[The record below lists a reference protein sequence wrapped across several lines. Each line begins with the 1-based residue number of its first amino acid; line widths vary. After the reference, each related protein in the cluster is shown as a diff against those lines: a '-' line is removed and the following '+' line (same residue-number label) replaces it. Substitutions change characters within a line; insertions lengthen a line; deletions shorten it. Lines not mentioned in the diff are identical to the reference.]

1 MYVAVKGGEAAILA
15 THERVAEAR
24 RGDAAVPEISVAQIR
39 EQQALACA
47 RVMNEGSLY
56 DADLAALALKQAQ
69 GDVIEGAFLMRAYRT
84 TLPRFGSSEPVD
96 TAKMAIRRRV
106 SATYKDL
113 PGGQVL
119 GPTYDYTHRL
129 FDFAL
134 MDEGAGSARDPLP
147 PACGGEGLGMGGS
160 AARQADP
167 DQRSGF
173 AAPHPNPPHRKRGEG
188 DRRVEPL
195 DPHMPRVPDILG
207 AEGLME
213 PETAPEG
220 DPRPFDLTREPVSFP
235 ADRDVR
241 LQAMARGDEGFL
253 LGLGYSV
260 QRGFGGNHPFVGEI
274 RVGEVS
280 VEFVPEELGFAV
292 DLGEI
297 TLTECQMVNQFAG
310 SKDVPPQFTR
320 GYGLAFGHSER
331 KAMSMSLVDRALK
344 AREFGE
350 AAEYPAQQDEFVL
363 YHSDNVEAAGFV
375 EHLKLPHYVDFQGE
389 LELIRRIRREREARL
404 AAEPETLPEAAE

>member
-15 THERVAEAR
+15 THDLIAEAR
-24 RGDAAVPEISVAQIR
+24 RGDPAVPEISVAQIR

-56 DADLAALALKQAQ
+56 DQDLAALALKQSQ
-69 GDVIEGAFLMRAYRT
+69 GDVIEAAFLMRAYRT
-84 TLPRFGSSEPVD
+84 TLPRFGSSEPLD
-96 TAKMAIRRRV
+96 TAAMAIRRRV

-134 MDEGAGSARDPLP
+134 MDEG
-147 PACGGEGLGMGGS
+147 GE
-160 AARQADP
+160 
-167 DQRSGF
+167 
-173 AAPHPNPPHRKRGEG
+173 AAPRSAPT
-188 DRRVEPL
+188 PL
-195 DPHMPRVPDILG
+195 DATMPRVPDILG

-213 PETAPEG
+213 AEEPPEG
-220 DPRPFDLTREPVSFP
+220 DPRPFDLTRDPISFP

-241 LQAMARGDEGFL
+241 LQSMARGDEGFL

-260 QRGFGGNHPFVGEI
+260 QRGFGGTHPFVGEV
-274 RVGEVS
+274 RVGEVA

-292 DLGEI
+292 DLGDV
-297 TLTECQMVNQFAG
+297 TLTECQMVNQFQG
-310 SKDVPPQFTR
+310 SKEVPPQFTR
-320 GYGLAFGHSER
+320 GYGLVFGHSER

-344 AREFGE
+344 ARDFGE
-350 AAEYPAQQDEFVL
+350 ATNYPAQQDEFVL
-363 YHSDNVEAAGFV
+363 YHADNVEAAGFV

-389 LELIRRIRREREARL
+389 LELIRRIRREREERL
-404 AAEPETLPEAAE
+404 AQEQNAKEPDTMPEAAE

>member
-15 THERVAEAR
+15 THDLIAEAR
-24 RGDAAVPEISVAQIR
+24 RGNEAVPELAVAQIR
-39 EQQALACA
+39 EQMGLACA

-56 DADLAALALKQAQ
+56 DPDLAALALKQAQ
-69 GDVIEGAFLMRAYRT
+69 GDAIEAAFLMRAYRT

-96 TAKMAIRRRV
+96 TAQMAIRRRV

-134 MDEGAGSARDPLP
+134 MDGASPVAVPAAAADPLD
-147 PACGGEGLGMGGS
+147 AT
-160 AARQADP
+160 
-167 DQRSGF
+167 
-173 AAPHPNPPHRKRGEG
+173 
-188 DRRVEPL
+188 
-195 DPHMPRVPDILG
+195 MPRVPDILG

-213 PETAPEG
+213 AEEPPEG

-241 LQAMARGDEGFL
+241 LQAMARGDEGFM

-260 QRGFGGNHPFVGEI
+260 QRGYGNSHPFVGEV

-297 TLTECQMVNQFAG
+297 TLTECQMVNQFNG
-310 SKDVPPQFTR
+310 TKDVPPQFTR
-320 GYGLAFGHSER
+320 GYGLAFGHAER

-389 LELIRRIRREREARL
+389 LELIRRIRREREQRL
-404 AAEPETLPEAAE
+404 ADETQETQVRETQDTLPEAAE

>member
-15 THERVAEAR
+15 THDLVAEAR
-24 RGDAAVPEISVAQIR
+24 RGDASVPEISVAQIR
-39 EQQALACA
+39 EQQGLACA

-56 DADLAALALKQAQ
+56 DPDLAALALKQAQ
-69 GDVIEGAFLMRAYRT
+69 GDVIEAAFLMRAYRT
-84 TLPRFGSSEPVD
+84 TLPRFGSSEPLD
-96 TAKMAIRRRV
+96 TAAMAIRRRV

-134 MDEGAGSARDPLP
+134 MDEDGQSAVGRRQS
-147 PACGGEGLGMGGS
+147 PASQPDC
-160 AARQADP
+160 RRPTADC
-167 DQRSGF
+167 
-173 AAPHPNPPHRKRGEG
+173 
-188 DRRVEPL
+188 L
-195 DPHMPRVPDILG
+195 DCHMPRVPDILG

-213 PETAPEG
+213 PETPPEG

-274 RVGEVS
+274 RVGEVP

-292 DLGEI
+292 DLGDV
-297 TLTECQMVNQFAG
+297 TVTECQMVNQFQG
-310 SKDVPPQFTR
+310 SKDVAPQFTR
-320 GYGLAFGHSER
+320 GYGLSFGHSER

-344 AREFGE
+344 CREFGE
-350 AAEYPAQQDEFVL
+350 AAIYPAQQDEFVL

-389 LELIRRIRREREARL
+389 LELIRRIRREREQRL
-404 AAEPETLPEAAE
+404 ARETEAMPEAAE

>member
-15 THERVAEAR
+15 THDLVAEAR
-24 RGDAAVPEISVAQIR
+24 RGDPAVPEITVAQIR

-56 DADLAALALKQAQ
+56 DPDLAALALKQSQ
-69 GDVIEGAFLMRAYRT
+69 GDVIEAAFLMRAYRT
-84 TLPRFGSSEPVD
+84 TLPRFGSSEPLN
-96 TAKMAIRRRV
+96 TAAMAIRRRV

-134 MDEGAGSARDPLP
+134 MDDAHLSSDPASPGHLLP
-147 PACGGEGLGMGGS
+147 
-160 AARQADP
+160 
-167 DQRSGF
+167 
-173 AAPHPNPPHRKRGEG
+173 RGEKEN
-188 DRRVEPL
+188 EPL
-195 DPHMPRVPDILG
+195 DAHMPRVPDILG

-213 PETAPEG
+213 PETPPEG

-241 LQAMARGDEGFL
+241 LQSMARGDEGFL

-260 QRGFGGNHPFVGEI
+260 QRGFGNSHPFVGEI
-274 RVGEVS
+274 RVGEVC

-292 DLGEI
+292 DLGEL

-344 AREFGE
+344 CREFGE
-350 AAEYPAQQDEFVL
+350 AADYPAQQDEFVL

-389 LELIRRIRREREARL
+389 LELIRRIHREREERL
-404 AAEPETLPEAAE
+404 AKDADKLPEAAE

>member
-15 THERVAEAR
+15 THDLVAEAR
-24 RGDAAVPEISVAQIR
+24 RGDEAVPAISVAQIR
-39 EQQALACA
+39 EQQGLACA

-69 GDVIEGAFLMRAYRT
+69 GDVIEAAFLMRAYRT

-96 TAKMAIRRRV
+96 TAAMAIRRRV

-129 FDFAL
+129 FDFGL
-134 MDEGAGSARDPLP
+134 MEDEGRDSSSPLP
-147 PACGGEGLGMGGS
+147 PACGGEGLGMGGRAGCGS
-160 AARQADP
+160 SSMQSDLVLDSP
-167 DQRSGF
+167 
-173 AAPHPNPPHRKRGEG
+173 PHPGPPHRKRGEG
-188 DRRVEPL
+188 EAL
-195 DPHMPRVPDILG
+195 DSHMPRVPDILG

-213 PETAPEG
+213 PEIPPEG

-280 VEFVPEELGFAV
+280 VDFVPEELGFAV

-297 TLTECQMVNQFAG
+297 TLTECQMVNQFTG
-310 SKDVPPQFTR
+310 SKDIGPQFTR
-320 GYGLAFGHSER
+320 GYGLAFGHAER

-344 AREFGE
+344 CREFGE
-350 AAEYPAQQDEFVL
+350 AATYPAQQDEFVL

-389 LELIRRIRREREARL
+389 LELIRRIAREREERL
-404 AAEPETLPEAAE
+404 AREAAPLQEAAE

>member
-15 THERVAEAR
+15 THDLLAETR
-24 RGDAAVPEISVAQIR
+24 RGDPAVPELAVEQIR
-39 EQQALACA
+39 EQLGLAVA

-56 DADLAALALKQAQ
+56 DPDLAALALKQAQ
-69 GDVIEGAFLMRAYRT
+69 GDAIEAAFLIRAFRT
-84 TLPRFGSSEPVD
+84 TLPRFGSSLPVN
-96 TAKMAIRRRV
+96 TAAMAIRRRI
-106 SATYKDL
+106 SAAYKDL

-134 MDEGAGSARDPLP
+134 MAGETRPEAPE
-147 PACGGEGLGMGGS
+147 A
-160 AARQADP
+160 
-167 DQRSGF
+167 
-173 AAPHPNPPHRKRGEG
+173 AAP
-188 DRRVEPL
+188 L
-195 DPHMPRVPDILG
+195 AMAMPRVPDILG

-213 PETAPEG
+213 PETPPEG
-220 DPRPFDLTREPVSFP
+220 DPAPFDLTRQPVSFP
-235 ADRDVR
+235 AERDTR

-260 QRGFGGNHPFVGEI
+260 QRGFGGNHPFAGEI
-274 RVGEVS
+274 RLGEVS

-297 TLTECQMVNQFAG
+297 TLTECQMINQFAG
-310 SKDVPPQFTR
+310 SKDLPPQFTR
-320 GYGLAFGHSER
+320 GYGLAFGHAER
-331 KAMSMSLVDRALK
+331 KAMSMALVDRALK

-389 LELIRRIRREREARL
+389 LELVRRIRAEREARL
-404 AAEPETLPEAAE
+404 ATQETPVQEAAE

>member
-15 THERVAEAR
+15 THDLVAEAR
-24 RGDAAVPEISVAQIR
+24 RGDPAVPEISVAQIR

-56 DADLAALALKQAQ
+56 DQDLAALALKQSQ
-69 GDVIEGAFLMRAYRT
+69 GDVIEAAFLMRAYRT
-84 TLPRFGSSEPVD
+84 TLPRFGSSEPLD
-96 TAKMAIRRRV
+96 TAAMAIRRRV

-129 FDFAL
+129 FDFGL
-134 MDEGAGSARDPLP
+134 MDSPAVMAGLDPAISGRDGGGTSVSGDARVKPEHD
-147 PACGGEGLGMGGS
+147 GLK
-160 AARQADP
+160 A
-167 DQRSGF
+167 
-173 AAPHPNPPHRKRGEG
+173 
-188 DRRVEPL
+188 PL
-195 DPHMPRVPDILG
+195 DATMPRVPDILG

-213 PETAPEG
+213 AEEPPEG
-220 DPRPFDLTREPVSFP
+220 DPRPFDLTRDPVSFP

-241 LQAMARGDEGFL
+241 LQSMARGDEGFL

-260 QRGFGGNHPFVGEI
+260 QRGFGGTHPFVGEV
-274 RVGEVS
+274 RVGEVA

-292 DLGEI
+292 DLGDV
-297 TLTECQMVNQFAG
+297 TLTECQMVNQFQG
-310 SKDVPPQFTR
+310 SKEVPPQFTR
-320 GYGLAFGHSER
+320 GYGLVFGHSER

-344 AREFGE
+344 ARDFGE
-350 AAEYPAQQDEFVL
+350 ATNYPAQQDEFVL
-363 YHSDNVEAAGFV
+363 YHADNVEAAGFV

-389 LELIRRIRREREARL
+389 LELIRRIRREREERL
-404 AAEPETLPEAAE
+404 AQEQNAKEPDTMPEAAE

>member
-15 THERVAEAR
+15 THDLVAEAR
-24 RGDAAVPEISVAQIR
+24 RGNEAVPELSVAQIR
-39 EQQALACA
+39 EQQGLACA

-56 DADLAALALKQAQ
+56 DLDLAALALKQAQ
-69 GDVIEGAFLMRAYRT
+69 GDAIEAAFLMRAYRT

-96 TAKMAIRRRV
+96 TAQMAIRRRI

-134 MDEGAGSARDPLP
+134 MDEGQSAVGSRQSSSGANPDCPLP
-147 PACGGEGLGMGGS
+147 TAHC
-160 AARQADP
+160 
-167 DQRSGF
+167 
-173 AAPHPNPPHRKRGEG
+173 
-188 DRRVEPL
+188 L
-195 DPHMPRVPDILG
+195 DTHMPRVPDILG

-213 PETAPEG
+213 AEAPPEG

-260 QRGFGGNHPFVGEI
+260 QRGYGGNHPFVGEI
-274 RVGEVS
+274 RVGEVC
-280 VEFVPEELGFAV
+280 VEFVPEELGFSV

-297 TLTECQMVNQFAG
+297 TLTECQMVNQFQG
-310 SKDVPPQFTR
+310 SKDVAPQFTR
-320 GYGLAFGHSER
+320 GYGLSFGHSER

-344 AREFGE
+344 CREFGE
-350 AAEYPAQQDEFVL
+350 AANYPAQQDEFVL

-389 LELIRRIRREREARL
+389 LELIRRITREREQRL
-404 AAEPETLPEAAE
+404 AREQDTLPEAAE

>member
-15 THERVAEAR
+15 THDLVAEAR
-24 RGDAAVPEISVAQIR
+24 RGDPAVPEISVAQIR

-56 DADLAALALKQAQ
+56 DQDLAALALKQSQ
-69 GDVIEGAFLMRAYRT
+69 GDVIEAAFLMRAYRT
-84 TLPRFGSSEPVD
+84 TLPRFGSSEPLD
-96 TAKMAIRRRV
+96 TAAMAIRRRV

-134 MDEGAGSARDPLP
+134 MDSPTVMAGLDPAISGQEGEPSSAGDARVKPEHD
-147 PACGGEGLGMGGS
+147 GLK
-160 AARQADP
+160 A
-167 DQRSGF
+167 
-173 AAPHPNPPHRKRGEG
+173 
-188 DRRVEPL
+188 PL
-195 DPHMPRVPDILG
+195 DATMPRVPDILG

-213 PETAPEG
+213 AEEPPEG
-220 DPRPFDLTREPVSFP
+220 DPRPFDLTRDPVSFP

-241 LQAMARGDEGFL
+241 LQSMARGDEGFL

-260 QRGFGGNHPFVGEI
+260 QRGFGGTHPFVGEV

-292 DLGEI
+292 DLGDV
-297 TLTECQMVNQFAG
+297 TLTECQMVNQFQG
-310 SKDVPPQFTR
+310 SKEVPPQFTR
-320 GYGLAFGHSER
+320 GYGLVFGHSER

-344 AREFGE
+344 ARDFGE
-350 AAEYPAQQDEFVL
+350 AANYPAQQDEFVL
-363 YHSDNVEAAGFV
+363 YHADNVEAAGFV

-389 LELIRRIRREREARL
+389 LELIRRIRREREERL
-404 AAEPETLPEAAE
+404 AQEEEAMPEAAE